1 MSTVDSYLK
10 ALLALSGNEQLV
22 TPRQHL
28 LQGIDDDDLS
38 ELLKKAV
45 GREFARG
52 GLEDIVTVIL
62 DVIAR
67 DHATASVKNEQ
78 VQGNSIQQQ
87 SMNEIMVINDHPA
100 SGGPATSAMSTA
112 SKRSPSPS
120 PGIATRKR
128 SRLDTPPVV
137 ATQAG
142 ASAGNMSLRDCKM
155 EQIID
160 NKIVPRIDIVRW
172 SVHYNIYGDANMSTL
187 FDSKF
192 DEDYLSTDLHRS
204 EWGKLLRL
212 REKGVATQSC
222 VNDTVIMRAKQPGGR
237 TGHMNEAC
245 DRCIR
250 VKRLCTRLM
259 LHKGVIKLAFV
270 PLPLEF
276 RGDARGNSLDYW
288 VRP

>member
-10 ALLALSGNEQLV
+10 ALLALSGNEQLA

-28 LQGIDDDDLS
+28 LQGIDDDNLS

-62 DVIAR
+62 DVITR

-87 SMNEIMVINDHPA
+87 SMSEIMVINDHPA
-100 SGGPATSAMSTA
+100 LGGPATTAMSTA
-112 SKRSPSPS
+112 SKRSPPLS
-120 PGIATRKR
+120 PGIATLKC

-155 EQIID
+155 EQMID

-172 SVHYNIYGDANMSTL
+172 NVHYNIYGDSNLSTL

-192 DEDYLSTDLHRS
+192 DEDYLSTDLHIS
-204 EWGKLLRL
+204 EWAWWTNRTHERGLR
-212 REKGVATQSC
+212 
-222 VNDTVIMRAKQPGGR
+222 
-237 TGHMNEAC
+237 
-245 DRCIR
+245 
-250 VKRLCTRLM
+250 
-259 LHKGVIKLAFV
+259 
-270 PLPLEF
+270 
-276 RGDARGNSLDYW
+276 SLY
-288 VRP
+288 